1 MPPIVIALIIFI
13 LFLLWKAWKNSGGS
27 LPFGD
32 RDGVDAHLLKAVNGD
47 RKAALRLLEQARFKY
62 PGKSDRWYR
71 EKVIYDLGRD
81 HGVIKARGPRFNI
94 NKRKARENLFLV
106 GGALFVLNG
115 LTRFIG
121 NLLGR

>member
-13 LFLLWKAWKNSGGS
+13 LFLLWKASNTSGGG
-27 LPFGD
+27 LPFGS

-62 PGKSDRWYR
+62 PGKSERWYR
-71 EKVIYDLGRD
+71 EKVMYDLGRD

-94 NKRKARENLFLV
+94 NKREARNNLFLV
-106 GGALFVLNG
+106 GSALFVLNG
-115 LTRFIG
+115 LMRFI
-121 NLLGR
+121 NNILGR